1 MSRPDQTCWRSGI
14 GSPPHTSAEPDG
26 NLRFPPKRCDSSG
39 YETDGPFRRP
49 RPQRRNWARRRNH
62 AGYHPRPHS
71 TSDTDRLAVSSRR
84 RLGRTLSIR
93 LVQRGDSPW
102 QVHHRLRRRRTEHL
116 HGHWDDYRNQCRS
129 EPRSRG
135 FAGYA
140 HRRGR
145 WRVAGR
151 SRRGGPADLSER
163 DLRGRINTRSGNH
176 HLSQSDRALRNPCGD
191 YRGYC
196 DLRPPHDKRTKRMED
211 SARHA
216 ETGLDLLM
224 TRTTRIQD
232 FVSDDKVRSIPCTT
246 EQFQLNTISDAGG
259 SRSPNEANCAGSTQN
274 SRRDGYRDFIH

>member
-1 MSRPDQTCWRSGI
+1 MGTFAFGLSGAI
-14 GSPPHTSAEPDG
+14 
-26 NLRFPPKRCDSSG
+26 
-39 YETDGPFRRP
+39 
-49 RPQRRNWARRRNH
+49 
-62 AGYHPRPHS
+62 
-71 TSDTDRLAVSSRR
+71 LAVRKQMD
-84 RLGRTLSIR
+84 LFGVLVLS
-93 LVQRGDSPW
+93 
-102 QVHHRLRRRRTEHL
+102 
-116 HGHWDDYRNQCRS
+116 
-129 EPRSRG
+129 
-135 FAGYA
+135 
-140 HRRGR
+140 
-145 WRVAGR
+145 VATG
-151 SRRGGPADLSER
+151 RGGPADLSER

-224 TRTTRIQD
+224 TRRTRIQD

-246 EQFQLNTISDAGG
+246 EQFQLNTISDTGG